1 MSIRSFVSTIC
12 LITTATLAAQTIAV
26 AQVRSGPVA
35 PSPSA
40 GAAAAVQTPGNVP
53 KRADDGYV
61 MGLEDMVEVEVL
73 GRNDFKVRGK
83 IGSDGAIQL
92 PYVGSVPAANKTTL
106 QLGDDVKAALEKG
119 GYYKNPIMRVEVVGY
134 ASRYVTVLGNVGSPG
149 LVPVDRPYRLSEI
162 LARVGGVRENG
173 ADYVVLTP
181 EKGEVKKLSVKTLA
195 TGDRAQDPYVSPG
208 DKIFSPQAELFYIS
222 GQVKQPG
229 AYPLNGDLTLRMA
242 IARGGGLTDI
252 GSEKSTKVTHT
263 DGKVEKP
270 GLSGQ
275 IKPGDVIVVGERL
288 F

>member
-1 MSIRSFVSTIC
+1 MSIRSIIC
-12 LITTATLAAQTIAV
+12 LACFVTIATFAAQTSTMAQPRSPAPPV
-26 AQVRSGPVA
+26 AQ
-35 PSPSA
+35 SPA
-40 GAAAAVQTPGNVP
+40 AAAAAAVQTPR
-53 KRADDGYV
+53 RADDGYII
-61 MGLEDMVEVEVL
+61 GAEDMVEVEVL

-83 IGSDGAIQL
+83 IGADGAIQL
-92 PYVGSVPAANKTTL
+92 PYIGSIPAANKTTL
-106 QLGDDVKAALEKG
+106 QLGDDVRAALEKG
-119 GYYKNPIMRVEVVGY
+119 GYYKSPIMRVEVVGY

-181 EKGEVKKLSVKTLA
+181 EKGAVQKLSVKTLA
-195 TGDRAQDPYVSPG
+195 TGDRSQDPYVSPG

-222 GQVKQPG
+222 GQVKSPG
-229 AYPLNGDLTLRMA
+229 AYAISGDMTVRMA
-242 IARGGGLTDI
+242 VARGGGLTDI
-252 GSEKSTKVTHT
+252 GSEKSIKVTRT

-270 GLSGQ
+270 GMNGQ

>member
-1 MSIRSFVSTIC
+1 MSIRSIVCAICFV
-12 LITTATLAAQTIAV
+12 TTAALAATAA
-26 AQVRSGPVA
+26 AQVRGGPVA
-35 PSPSA
+35 PSPTA
-40 GAAAAVQTPGNVP
+40 GAAAAVQTPGNSP

-61 MGLEDMVEVEVL
+61 MGPEDMVEVEVL
-73 GRNDFKVRGK
+73 GRSDFKVRSK
-83 IGSDGAIQL
+83 IGSDGAVQL
-92 PYVGSVPAANKTTL
+92 PFIGSVSAANKTTL
-106 QLGDDVKAALEKG
+106 QLGDDVRAALEKG

-134 ASRYVTVLGNVGSPG
+134 ASRYVTVLGNVGTPG

-195 TGDRAQDPYVSPG
+195 TGDRSQDPFVSPG

-222 GQVKQPG
+222 GQVKTPG
-229 AYPLNGDLTLRMA
+229 AYAINGDMTVRMA
-242 IARGGGLTDI
+242 VARGGGMTDI
-252 GSEKSTKVTHT
+252 GSEKGIKVTHQ

-270 GLSGQ
+270 GMNGQ
-275 IKPGDVIVVGERL
+275 IRPGDVVVVGERL